1 MGYDYQALSK
11 VSLHGLLILRL
22 RPFMLF
28 LSVTV
33 SSRLFAPSYVY

>member
-28 LSVTV
+28 YFFV